1 VDNFASGH
9 PAPHKMD
16 AMTDPVRTIAER
28 VRTRVLREGVD
39 LAGDGAVAARYANE
53 EVRRYSERALA
64 GAHAQLGDEQ
74 GTARE
79 VVASITGFG
88 PLQPF
93 FDDPE
98 VEEIWIN
105 APTRVFVAR
114 DGVAE
119 LTTLVLS
126 DREVRELVERMLQHS
141 GRRVDLSSP
150 FVDASLP
157 DGSRLHVAIP
167 DVARAHWA
175 VNIRKF
181 QRRIRSLA
189 RLVELESLPPRA
201 SEFLRM
207 SVLAGA
213 NILVSGAT
221 HTGKTTM
228 VNALMSAARIGER
241 VVTVEETFE
250 LDLDVRDLVALQCR
264 QPSLEGTGEITLRRL
279 IKEALRMRPD
289 RLIVGEVREAESLDL
304 LIALNSGLPGMC
316 TIHANSARDALA
328 KLCTLPLLA
337 GRNIDSSFVVPTVAS
352 CVDLVVHL
360 AIDRE
365 GRRRVVEITAPTG
378 GCTGASVDAEPIFVM
393 RDGALVTTGARPAR
407 LEKFRAAGLDPEIV
421 LAEPRT

>member
-1 VDNFASGH
+1 MMG
-9 PAPHKMD
+9 
-16 AMTDPVRTIAER
+16 AMTDPVRTIADR
-28 VRTRVLREGVD
+28 VRTRVLRDGVD
-39 LAGDGAVAARYANE
+39 LARDESAAARYAHE
-53 EVRRYSERALA
+53 EVRRYSERALS
-64 GAHAQLGDEQ
+64 GAHAQLGDEV
-74 GTARE
+74 GTTRE
-79 VVASITGFG
+79 VVASITGYG
-88 PLQPF
+88 QLQPF
-93 FDDPE
+93 FEDPE

-105 APTRVFVAR
+105 APTKVFVAR
-114 DGVAE
+114 RGVAE
-119 LTTLVLS
+119 LTTVVLT

-150 FVDASLP
+150 FVDATLP

-167 DVARAHWA
+167 DVARSHWS
-175 VNIRKF
+175 VNVRKF

-189 RLVELESLPPRA
+189 ALVELGSLTPHA

-228 VNALMSAARIGER
+228 LNALISGARTGDR

-304 LIALNSGLPGMC
+304 LIALNSGVPGMC

-337 GRNIDSSFVVPTVAS
+337 GRNIDSAFVVPTVAS
-352 CVDLVVHL
+352 CIDLVVHL
-360 AIDRE
+360 TIDRD
-365 GRRRVVEITAPTG
+365 GHRRVAEIAAPTG
-378 GCTGASVDAEPIFVM
+378 GCTGAAVDAEAIFVT
-393 RDGALVTTGARPAR
+393 RDGALVATGAMPAR
-407 LEKFRAAGLDPEIV
+407 LEKYRAVGLDPDIV
-421 LAEPRT
+421 ISGAAR

>member
-1 VDNFASGH
+1 MS
-9 PAPHKMD
+9 
-16 AMTDPVRTIAER
+16 DPVRTIAER
-28 VRTRVLREGVD
+28 VRTRVLRDGVD
-39 LAGDGAVAARYANE
+39 LAGNDAVTARYARE
-53 EVRRYSERALA
+53 EVRRYSERALT
-64 GAHAQLGDEQ
+64 GAHAGLGDEH
-74 GTARE
+74 GTARD
-79 VVASITGFG
+79 VVASLTGYG

-105 APTRVFVAR
+105 GPTRVFIAKG
-114 DGVAE
+114 GVSE
-119 LTTLVLS
+119 LTTVMLS

-181 QRRIRSLA
+181 QQRIRTLN
-189 RLVELESLPPRA
+189 RLVELGSLTPTA

-228 VNALMSAARIGER
+228 LNALMSSARSADR

-250 LDLDVRDLVALQCR
+250 LDLDVRDIVALQCR
-264 QPSLEGTGEITLRRL
+264 QPNLEGSGEITLRRL

-316 TIHANSARDALA
+316 TIHANSARDALT

-352 CVDLVVHL
+352 CIDLVVHL
-360 AIDRE
+360 TIDRT
-365 GRRRVVEITAPTG
+365 GARRVAEIAAPSG
-378 GCTGASVDAEPIFVM
+378 RCTGASVDADTIFET
-393 RDGALVTTGARPAR
+393 RDGALVPTGARPAR
-407 LEKFRAAGLDPEIV
+407 LQKYLAHGFDPEIV
-421 LAEPRT
+421 LDEAAR

>member
-1 VDNFASGH
+1 
-9 PAPHKMD
+9 M
-16 AMTDPVRTIAER
+16 RTIADR
-28 VRTRVLREGVD
+28 VRTRVLRDGVD
-39 LAGDGAVAARYANE
+39 LAGNEAVTARYARE
-53 EVRRYSERALA
+53 EVRRYSERALT
-64 GAHAQLGDEQ
+64 GAHAGLGDEQ
-74 GTARE
+74 GTARD
-79 VVASITGFG
+79 VVASLTGYG

-105 APTRVFVAR
+105 GPTRVFIAKG
-114 DGVAE
+114 GVSE
-119 LTTLVLS
+119 LTTVMLS

-175 VNIRKF
+175 VNVRKF
-181 QRRIRSLA
+181 QQRIRTLN
-189 RLVELESLPPRA
+189 RLVELGSLTPTA

-228 VNALMSAARIGER
+228 LNALMSSARSTDR

-250 LDLDVRDLVALQCR
+250 LDLDVRDIVALQCR
-264 QPSLEGTGEITLRRL
+264 QPNLEGSGEITLRRL

-316 TIHANSARDALA
+316 TIHANSARDALT

-352 CVDLVVHL
+352 CIDLVVHL
-360 AIDRE
+360 TIDRA
-365 GRRRVVEITAPTG
+365 GARRVAEIAAPSG
-378 GCTGASVDAEPIFVM
+378 RCTGASVDAETIFET
-393 RDGALVTTGARPAR
+393 RDGALVPTGVRPAR
-407 LEKFRAAGLDPEIV
+407 LQKYLAHGFDPGIV
-421 LAEPRT
+421 LDEAAR

>member
-1 VDNFASGH
+1 MS
-9 PAPHKMD
+9 
-16 AMTDPVRTIAER
+16 DPVRTIAER
-28 VRTRVLREGVD
+28 VRTRVLRDGVD
-39 LAGDGAVAARYANE
+39 LAGNDSVTSRYARE
-53 EVRRYSERALA
+53 EVRRYSERALT
-64 GAHAQLGDEQ
+64 GAHAGLGDEHD
-74 GTARE
+74 TARD
-79 VVASITGFG
+79 VVASLTGYG

-105 APTRVFVAR
+105 GPTRVFIAKG
-114 DGVAE
+114 GVSE
-119 LTTLVLS
+119 LTTVMLS
-126 DREVRELVERMLQHS
+126 DREVRELVERMLQYS

-181 QRRIRSLA
+181 QQRIRTLD
-189 RLVELESLPPRA
+189 RLVELGALTPTA
-201 SEFLRM
+201 AEFLRM

-228 VNALMSAARIGER
+228 LNALMSGARSADR

-250 LDLDVRDLVALQCR
+250 LDLDVRDIVALQCR
-264 QPSLEGTGEITLRRL
+264 QPNLEGSGEITLRRL

-352 CVDLVVHL
+352 CIDLVVHL
-360 AIDRE
+360 TIDRT
-365 GRRRVVEITAPTG
+365 GARRVAEIAAPTG
-378 GCTGASVDAEPIFVM
+378 RCTGASVDADTIFET
-393 RDGALVTTGARPAR
+393 RDGTLVPTGGRPVRLHKYLAHGFDLETVLDEAAR
-407 LEKFRAAGLDPEIV
+407 
-421 LAEPRT
+421 

>member
-1 VDNFASGH
+1 MS
-9 PAPHKMD
+9 
-16 AMTDPVRTIAER
+16 DPVRTIAER
-28 VRTRVLREGVD
+28 VRTRVLRDGVD
-39 LAGDGAVAARYANE
+39 VAGNDAVTARYARE
-53 EVRRYSERALA
+53 EVRRYSERALT
-64 GAHAQLGDEQ
+64 GAHAGLGDEH

-79 VVASITGFG
+79 VVASLTGYG

-105 APTRVFVAR
+105 GPTRVFIAKG
-114 DGVAE
+114 GVAE
-119 LTTLVLS
+119 LTTVMLS

-181 QRRIRSLA
+181 QQRIRTLG
-189 RLVELESLPPRA
+189 RLVELASLTPVA

-228 VNALMSAARIGER
+228 LNALMSSARTADR

-250 LDLDVRDLVALQCR
+250 LDLDVRDIVALQCR
-264 QPSLEGTGEITLRRL
+264 QPNLEGSGEITLRRL

-316 TIHANSARDALA
+316 TIHANSARDALT

-352 CVDLVVHL
+352 CIDLVVHL
-360 AIDRE
+360 TIDRT
-365 GRRRVVEITAPTG
+365 GARRVAEITAPTG
-378 GCTGASVDAEPIFVM
+378 RCTGASVDVDTIFETV
-393 RDGALVTTGARPAR
+393 DGVLVPTDTRPAR
-407 LEKFRAAGLDPEIV
+407 LEKYVAHGFDPDIV
-421 LAEPRT
+421 LGGTAR

>member
-1 VDNFASGH
+1 MS
-9 PAPHKMD
+9 
-16 AMTDPVRTIAER
+16 DPVRTIAER
-28 VRTRVLREGVD
+28 VRTRVLRDGVD
-39 LAGDGAVAARYANE
+39 LAGNDTVTARYARE
-53 EVRRYSERALA
+53 EVRRYSERALT
-64 GAHAQLGDEQ
+64 GAHAGLGDEH
-74 GTARE
+74 GTARD
-79 VVASITGFG
+79 VVASLTGYG

-105 APTRVFVAR
+105 GPTRVFIAKG
-114 DGVAE
+114 GVSE
-119 LTTLVLS
+119 LTTVMLS

-181 QRRIRSLA
+181 QQRIRTLN
-189 RLVELESLPPRA
+189 RLVELGSLTPTA

-228 VNALMSAARIGER
+228 LNALMSSARSADR

-250 LDLDVRDLVALQCR
+250 LDLDVRDIVALQCR
-264 QPSLEGTGEITLRRL
+264 QPNLEGSGEITLRRL

-316 TIHANSARDALA
+316 TIHANSARDALT

-352 CVDLVVHL
+352 CIDLVVHL
-360 AIDRE
+360 TIDRT
-365 GRRRVVEITAPTG
+365 GARRVAEIAAPSG
-378 GCTGASVDAEPIFVM
+378 RCTGASVETDTIFET
-393 RDGALVTTGARPAR
+393 RDGALEPTGARPAR
-407 LEKFRAAGLDPEIV
+407 LQKYLAHGFDPEIV
-421 LAEPRT
+421 LDEAAG